1 MQIKCGHVIIICRY
15 SLPLDKIQAAIDQ
28 KGGESLMNKYE
39 TLYII
44 KPTVEEEARKA
55 LIEKFSDII
64 TAQGAVESVEEM
76 GMRKLAYP
84 INYIS
89 EGYYVLVN
97 FEAQPALPAELERN
111 FKINEN
117 IMRYIIVRKES

>member
-1 MQIKCGHVIIICRY
+1 
-15 SLPLDKIQAAIDQ
+15 
-28 KGGESLMNKYE
+28 MNKYE

-55 LIEKFSDII
+55 LIEKFSEII
-64 TAQGAVESVEEM
+64 AAEGTVESVEEI
-76 GMRKLAYP
+76 GMRKLAYE

-97 FEAQPALPAELERN
+97 FEAQPSLPAELERN

-117 IMRYIIVRKES
+117 IMRYIVIKKES

>member
-1 MQIKCGHVIIICRY
+1 
-15 SLPLDKIQAAIDQ
+15 
-28 KGGESLMNKYE
+28 MNKYE

-55 LIEKFSDII
+55 LIEKFSEII
-64 TAQGAVESVEEM
+64 ASEGTVESVEEI
-76 GMRKLAYP
+76 GMRKLAYE

-97 FEAQPALPAELERN
+97 FQAQPSLPAELERN

-117 IMRYIIVRKES
+117 IMRYIVIKKES

>member
-1 MQIKCGHVIIICRY
+1 
-15 SLPLDKIQAAIDQ
+15 
-28 KGGESLMNKYE
+28 MNKYE

-89 EGYYVLVN
+89 EVYYVLVN

>member
-1 MQIKCGHVIIICRY
+1 
-15 SLPLDKIQAAIDQ
+15 
-28 KGGESLMNKYE
+28 MNKYE

-55 LIEKFSDII
+55 LIDKFSEII
-64 TAQGAVESVEEM
+64 TAQGTVEGVEEM
-76 GMRKLAYP
+76 RMRKLAYP

-97 FEAQPALPAELERN
+97 FEAQPTLPAELERN

-117 IMRYIIVRKES
+117 IMRYIIVKKES

>member
-1 MQIKCGHVIIICRY
+1 
-15 SLPLDKIQAAIDQ
+15 
-28 KGGESLMNKYE
+28 MNKYE

-44 KPTVEEEARKA
+44 KPTVEEEERKA
-55 LIEKFSDII
+55 LIDKFSEII
-64 TAQGAVESVEEM
+64 TAQGTVEGVEEM

-97 FEAQPALPAELERN
+97 FEAQPTLPAELERN

-117 IMRYIIVRKES
+117 IMRYIIVKKES

>member
-1 MQIKCGHVIIICRY
+1 
-15 SLPLDKIQAAIDQ
+15 
-28 KGGESLMNKYE
+28 MNKYE

-55 LIEKFSDII
+55 LIDKFSEII
-64 TAQGAVESVEEM
+64 TAQGTVEGVEEM

-117 IMRYIIVRKES
+117 IMRYIIVKQES

>member
-1 MQIKCGHVIIICRY
+1 
-15 SLPLDKIQAAIDQ
+15 
-28 KGGESLMNKYE
+28 MNKYE

-55 LIEKFSDII
+55 LIEKFSEII
-64 TAQGAVESVEEM
+64 ASEGTVESVEEI
-76 GMRKLAYP
+76 GMRKLAYE

-97 FEAQPALPAELERN
+97 FEAQPSLPAELERN

-117 IMRYIIVRKES
+117 IMRYIVIKKES

>member
-1 MQIKCGHVIIICRY
+1 
-15 SLPLDKIQAAIDQ
+15 
-28 KGGESLMNKYE
+28 MNKYE
-39 TLYII
+39 SLYII

-55 LIEKFSDII
+55 LIDKFSEII
-64 TAQGAVESVEEM
+64 AAEGTVESVEEM

-97 FEAQPALPAELERN
+97 FEAQPTLPAELERN

-117 IMRYIIVRKES
+117 IMRFIVVRKES

>member
-1 MQIKCGHVIIICRY
+1 
-15 SLPLDKIQAAIDQ
+15 
-28 KGGESLMNKYE
+28 MNKYE

-55 LIEKFSDII
+55 LIDKFSEII
-64 TAQGAVESVEEM
+64 TAQGTVEGVEEM

-97 FEAQPALPAELERN
+97 FEALERN

-117 IMRYIIVRKES
+117 IMRYIIVKKES

>member
-1 MQIKCGHVIIICRY
+1 
-15 SLPLDKIQAAIDQ
+15 
-28 KGGESLMNKYE
+28 
-39 TLYII
+39 
-44 KPTVEEEARKA
+44 
-55 LIEKFSDII
+55 
-64 TAQGAVESVEEM
+64 M

-97 FEAQPALPAELERN
+97 FEAQPTLPAELERN

-117 IMRYIIVRKES
+117 IMRYIIVKKES